1 MNDLKSFMQEKMEV
15 VEQGLKKYLSISGV
29 PESLAEAMSYSVDA
43 GGKRIR
49 PILVLA
55 TMEALG
61 KSSAP
66 GLPVACAIEMLHTY
80 SLIHDDLPAM
90 DNDDYRRGKLTN
102 HKVFGEATAILAGD
116 GLLTLSFETLCQ
128 ETDPGVSPGQLLQI
142 VRELAELAG
151 PKGMVGGQAADL
163 EGENKQLSLSELQFI
178 HQHKTADLLMFCVR
192 AGGILA
198 GAKENQ
204 LVLLTRFAQNI
215 GLAFQIQDDILDV
228 LGDEEK
234 LGKPVGSDE
243 KLNKATY
250 PSLLGMEES
259 CRLLDEHIQSALL
272 ALEEADLVD
281 SRVLVSLAHFIQQRD
296 H

>member
-1 MNDLKSFMQEKMEV
+1 MKDLKGFMQEKMDI
-15 VEQGLKKYLSISGV
+15 VEQSLKNYLSMDGV
-29 PESLAEAMSYSVDA
+29 PEPLGESMSYSVDA
-43 GGKRIR
+43 GGKRLR

-61 KSSAP
+61 KPSAP

-102 HKVFGEATAILAGD
+102 HKVFGEAIAILGGD
-116 GLLTLSFETLCQ
+116 GLLTLAFETLCQ
-128 ETDPGVSPGQLLQI
+128 VNDASVSPGQLLQI
-142 VRELAELAG
+142 VRELAVFAG

-163 EGENKQLSLSELQFI
+163 AGENQQLSLSELQFI

-198 GAKENQ
+198 GAKEDQ
-204 LVLLTRFAQNI
+204 LAHLTRFAQNI

-250 PSLLGMEES
+250 PSLLGM
-259 CRLLDEHIQSALL
+259 DQS
-272 ALEEADLVD
+272 
-281 SRVLVSLAHFIQQRD
+281 
-296 H
+296 